1 MIIIHFQT
9 MEIYKP
15 IKTKKMAVIIEKT
28 NGQKERW
35 FYLDEYA
42 KINNCTIQTVYNKIN
57 NKELY
62 VKLLFKKKT
71 CKKQVKQDTNYFF

>member
-1 MIIIHFQT
+1 

-15 IKTKKMAVIIEKT
+15 IKNKNMAVIIEKT

-35 FYLDEYA
+35 FYLEEYA
-42 KINNCTIQTVYNKIN
+42 KLNNCTLQTVYNIIN

-62 VKLLFKKKT
+62 VKLLFKKKLVRN
-71 CKKQVKQDTNYFF
+71 K

>member
-1 MIIIHFQT
+1 MIIIHLQI

-15 IKTKKMAVIIEKT
+15 IKTKNMAVIIEKT

-42 KINNCTIQTVYNKIN
+42 KINNSTLQTVYNKIN

-62 VKLLFKKKT
+62 VKLLFKKKLVRN
-71 CKKQVKQDTNYFF
+71 K

>member
-1 MIIIHFQT
+1 

-15 IKTKKMAVIIEKT
+15 IKIKNMPIIIEKT
-28 NGQKERW
+28 NGQKEKW

-42 KINNCTIQTVYNKIN
+42 KINNCTLQTVYNKIN

-62 VKLLFKKKT
+62 VKSLFKKKLVRN
-71 CKKQVKQDTNYFF
+71 K